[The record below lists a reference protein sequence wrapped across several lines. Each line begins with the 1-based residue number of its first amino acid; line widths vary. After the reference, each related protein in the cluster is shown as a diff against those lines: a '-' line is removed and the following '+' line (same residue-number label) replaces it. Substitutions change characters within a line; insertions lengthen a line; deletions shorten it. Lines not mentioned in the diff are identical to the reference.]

1 VTEVRTLDMQSTSRA
16 KTTQG
21 AKLWLRGVEIR
32 RGFGVLHSYG
42 IVISLAI
49 LVVLMT
55 IADFDFLSPTHLLN
69 MLGQWAPAGIMAA
82 AATYVIIGRG
92 FDLSV
97 AAGFSLCAIVS
108 AAIAAAGYGTVIAFS
123 AAIVTGLAIGCFNAL
138 LVCGLSINPFIATVG
153 SGFILLGLDIIA
165 TPNAYITV
173 EQPGFDFLGA
183 GSWYGVPFKG
193 IALLFFLIVGQLF
206 LSKSR
211 YGRYL
216 YAIGGN
222 PEASRLSG
230 LNVKMV
236 TAITYVFSGLSMG
249 VAGLLAAS
257 QLSSAQAQMEP
268 TIVFDVIAVV
278 VLGGTSLNGGVGSV
292 WRTAV
297 GLAIIATISNG
308 FILLGLKSHYQDIVK
323 GAVIILAVAL
333 EGFAR
338 QSSAAHLAREKVAD
352 DEQSQSSM

>member
-1 VTEVRTLDMQSTSRA
+1 VTEIPTSDIQPFSSGEAPSIKRALGVFDSTQA
-16 KTTQG
+16 F
-21 AKLWLRGVEIR
+21 AVLR
-32 RGFGVLHSYG
+32 SYG
-42 IVISLAI
+42 IVIF
-49 LVVLMT
+49 LVVVMALMA
-55 IADFDFLSPTHLLN
+55 IADPAFLSPTNLTN
-69 MLGQWAPAGIMAA
+69 MLGQWALAGIMAVA
-82 AATYVIIGRG
+82 ETYVIIGRG

-97 AAGFSLCAIVS
+97 ATGFSLCAIV
-108 AAIAAAGYGTVIAFS
+108 AAATAAAGYGTVLAFS
-123 AAIVTGLAIGCFNAL
+123 AAIATGLAIGCFNAV

-153 SGFILLGLDIIA
+153 SGFIFLGLDIIA

-173 EQPGFDFLGA
+173 EQPGFDYLGS
-183 GSWYGVPFKG
+183 GSWHGLPFKG
-193 IALLFFLIVGQLF
+193 IALICFLVLGQLF
-206 LSKSR
+206 LAKSR

-230 LNVKMV
+230 LNVKAV
-236 TAITYVFSGLSMG
+236 TGITYVFSGFSMG
-249 VAGLLAAS
+249 IAGLLAAS

-278 VLGGTSLNGGVGSV
+278 VLGGTSLSGGVGAV

-297 GLAIIATISNG
+297 GLGIVATISNG

-323 GAVIILAVAL
+323 GAVIILAVAM

-338 QSSAAHLAREKVAD
+338 QASIAHLAKEKTIGD
-352 DEQSQSSM
+352 PP

>member
-1 VTEVRTLDMQSTSRA
+1 MFTLRQVV
-16 KTTQG
+16 
-21 AKLWLRGVEIR
+21 GVFR
-32 RGFGVLHSYG
+32 SYG
-42 IVISLAI
+42 IIIFLTIV
-49 LVVLMT
+49 VVLMAV
-55 IADFDFLSPTHLLN
+55 ADPAFLSPTNLTN
-69 MLGQWAPAGIMAA
+69 MLGQWAPAEIMAVA
-82 AATYVIIGRG
+82 ETYVIIGRG

-97 AAGFSLCAIVS
+97 ATGFSLCAIVAAATGAAGYNFTLALS
-108 AAIAAAGYGTVIAFS
+108 AAIA
-123 AAIVTGLAIGCFNAL
+123 TGLAIGCFNAL

-153 SGFILLGLDIIA
+153 SGFIFLGLDIIA

-183 GSWYGVPFKG
+183 GSWHGLPFKG
-193 IALLFFLIVGQLF
+193 IALICFLVVGQLY
-206 LSKSR
+206 LAKSR

-230 LNVKMV
+230 LNVKV
-236 TAITYVFSGLSMG
+236 VSGITYVFSGFSMG

-257 QLSSAQAQMEP
+257 QLSSAQAQMDP

-278 VLGGTSLNGGVGSV
+278 VLGGTSLGGGVGAV

-297 GLAIIATISNG
+297 GLGIIATISNG
-308 FILLGLKSHYQDIVK
+308 FILLGLKAHYQDIVK

-338 QSSAAHLAREKVAD
+338 QSSIAHLAK
-352 DEQSQSSM
+352 EQIISDSS